1 MITLL
6 DLTVATFSNRRF
18 AAWFLVLVFFG
29 FPCAVIRAQ
38 GGIDYTG
45 TGGRHTI
52 EGRIYFASGRKA
64 DSPGIK
70 ITLESGG
77 SSTLKIFTDFSGT
90 FSFRNL
96 AAGSYTVV
104 IEPTDDYEGVRESV
118 YIDDPGS
125 SNIRT
130 SSLSVSG
137 PPRLIIVPIYL
148 LSRNRPNA
156 SAKAGVVD
164 ATLASVPKPA
174 LEIYYEAMESIRGGD
189 SRKGISE
196 LETAVRLYPQFPRA
210 LNELGVQYLKVGQ
223 VNKAIVELQLAVRY
237 APDEFI
243 PRLNYGIALLEKK
256 DFVEA
261 EAQLRRALQK
271 NDTAAT
277 AHMYLGIT
285 LIQRRSASEAE
296 NKVRYAEAEKEL
308 QRAVSLG
315 ADQVVLA
322 HYYLGGIY
330 WRNGEHRRAA
340 DELETY
346 LKLAPNAPDAER
358 TRAAIKDLRRRGD

>member
-6 DLTVATFSNRRF
+6 DLTIATLSSKRF
-18 AAWFLVLVFFG
+18 PTWFVVLVFVG

-70 ITLESGG
+70 VTLESATA
-77 SSTLKIFTDFSGT
+77 SNLKVFTDNGT

-96 AAGSYTVV
+96 TAGSYTVV
-104 IEPTDDYEGVRESV
+104 IEATDDYEGVRESV

-137 PPRLIIVPIYL
+137 APRLVIVPIYL
-148 LSRNRPNA
+148 LARNRPIA
-156 SAKAGVVD
+156 SAKPGVVD

-174 LEIYYEAMESIRGGD
+174 LEIYYQAMESIRGGD

-223 VNKAIVELQLAVRY
+223 VNKAIVELQFAVRY

-261 EAQLRRALQK
+261 ETQLRRALQK

-285 LIQRRSASEAE
+285 LTQRRSASEAE

-308 QRAVSLG
+308 QRAVTLG

-322 HYYLGGIY
+322 HYYLAGIY

-358 TRAAIKDLRRRGD
+358 TRAAIKDLRSRGE